1 MVRYYDY
8 QKFRFYFIYLCND
21 SKKGLN
27 SYPILIKYLYKGLDR
42 ILLLILAF
50 STLFVKIDIISIL
63 EKIFNI
69 EIK

>member
-1 MVRYYDY
+1 MITKNSDFTLYICAMI
-8 QKFRFYFIYLCND
+8 Q
-21 SKKGLN
+21 KKGLN